1 MLEFWLAFVFLFF
14 LKVHLEVGL
23 TYFGKVVF
31 LGRGA
36 RINLDSGNGQE
47 SNLQVNFMVVYSV
60 FCLQG
65 KINVFDKLGEGI
77 EFSKFSQKWGSYFSH
92 KKRGLGKIGVAVAL
106 KMGEGYHL
114 FSH

>member
-1 MLEFWLAFVFLFF
+1 MI
-14 LKVHLEVGL
+14 
-23 TYFGKVVF
+23 F

-47 SNLQVNFMVVYSV
+47 SNLQVNVMVVYSV

-77 EFSKFSQKWGSYFSH
+77 EFSKFSQKWVSYFSH

-114 FSH
+114 LSH